1 MFKEFI
7 LLVFERAP
15 QIVLLNYQNCRAYQG
30 PVDFNDIAGNTED
43 LNLKYLKG
51 IDKALTY
58 INLLITPLL

>member
-1 MFKEFI
+1 MKQCLKNSYYLYLKE
-7 LLVFERAP
+7 LH
-15 QIVLLNYQNCRAYQG
+15 NYQNCRAYQG
-30 PVDFNDIAGNTED
+30 PDFNDIAGNIED